1 MALGF
6 CPSLLLDIKDIAGQN
21 SPATKLHVAGFL
33 SMLFC
38 CQDSLASVVQEP
50 FANGH
55 TRSATVKYRQ
65 RVLPSAAQTADNCDI
80 DAIPAYAEWNLPAT
94 GHRQLSFFLPLDT
107 VRQYCADASRMVE
120 FPGTPRTRVMDEVY
134 GTFLEYANALMKAI
148 NQDLVAQMAT
158 EFGENASNGDDGGT
172 LINFNTSGNTAI
184 LNNGLIQ
191 VLRDI
196 RENEI
201 CGTPCMV
208 GGGLW
213 DAQWIAQQIACCNNA
228 GMDMSGLTNALP
240 RLFFDKDT
248 QSIWGANSAGLF
260 APGSV
265 KFLSFDKNVGEA
277 FTGQMGTS
285 FFTNIGLPVN
295 EFGCNLDDC
304 LRDLRFD
311 VQIRFL
317 DCPQTVDINGVPTA
331 VGRGWHVIISKDYG
345 LWVQPTTGY
354 QAGDSLADTNGTIKY
369 FASNTSYTGGAYS
382 LY

>member
-6 CPSLLLDIKDIAGQN
+6 CPALLLDINDVAGSN
-21 SPATKLHVAGFL
+21 APGRKLHIAGFL

-38 CQDSLASVVQEP
+38 CQNSLSNVIQTGTSG
-50 FANGH
+50 GH
-55 TRSATVKYRQ
+55 KRTLTVKYRPRPLTSVVQ
-65 RVLPSAAQTADNCDI
+65 SEDDCDVN
-80 DAIPAYAEWNLPAT
+80 ATPAYSEWNVPALSHKQT
-94 GHRQLSFFLPLDT
+94 SFFLDDAT
-107 VRQYCADASRMVE
+107 VRQYCIDASNMRDL
-120 FPGTPRTRVMDEVY
+120 GQPRTRVMDEVY
-134 GTFLEYANALMKAI
+134 GLFLEYANVLMKAI
-148 NQDLVAQMAT
+148 NQDLVASMAT
-158 EFGENASNGDDGGT
+158 EFGENATNGDDGGT
-172 LINFNTSGNTAI
+172 LINFNTSGNTMI

-191 VLRDI
+191 MLRDVE
-196 RENEI
+196 ENEF
-201 CGTPCMV
+201 CGAPCLV

-213 DAQWIAQQIACCNNA
+213 SAEWLAQSIACCNNA
-228 GMDMSGLTNALP
+228 GMNTAGLNSMLP

-265 KFLSFDKNVGEA
+265 KFISYDKNVGEA
-277 FTGQMGTS
+277 FTGAKGSS
-285 FFTNIGLPVN
+285 FFTNVAMPVN
-295 EFGCNLDDC
+295 EFGCNLDEC

-311 VQIRFL
+311 VQLKYI
-317 DCPQTVDINGVPTA
+317 DCPQNITINGVSTP
-331 VGRGWHVIISKDYG
+331 VGRGWQVIIAKDYA